1 MLKEILIRS
10 VYAAASE
17 NYLNK
22 NYNTGTYKDLTLENA
37 LKLAA
42 NVIIYVGWGLVLIF
56 LAMGFIQFVT
66 AGGDKAA
73 TEKAQKW
80 VTYSIIGGVGL
91 LLVYAI
97 RNIISS
103 FTGVTI

>member
-10 VYAAASE
+10 VYAAASV

-56 LAMGFIQFVT
+56 LALGFIQFVT
-66 AGGDKAA
+66 AGGDKVA